1 MQGIG
6 LHGIGLIPPIMKG
19 VAYHP
24 IYGASWPGGASPILT
39 RTDQAVGKI
48 ANAGVDAGAVVNDFD
63 SIYPWSAMT
72 ENTDALGNVFIRIPR
87 FYIEKTAVGAART
100 WRISASP
107 FGSAYLP
114 ACFAPDKL
122 YVDVGKYNASL
133 SGANKLESK
142 SGTYPLINK
151 NIVEF
156 RGYAQANGAGY
167 QQMDIHVVDL
177 LSTLFYIEF
186 ATLNSQAIMAGWTA
200 GTMDA
205 GNVATATEAAANRI
219 VVANAAAALFVVG
232 QAISC
237 GAGVWDIS
245 KFYGRTITSI
255 IVVDGSNKALN
266 FDGAAVDIVA
276 GNTVWSSG
284 WKSGF
289 SASIVA
295 KSGSPTHLTNGL
307 FPCMYRGIENPWGSV
322 WQFVDGINI
331 NDRQAWVCP
340 TPTSYASNL
349 FAAPYE
355 ALSYVN
361 YNAND
366 WVSAMGFDPSHPY
379 ANLPTAGAGGGNYYS
394 DYYYQDVG
402 QRIAL
407 VGGGWADGTAAGL
420 SCWLLY
426 YASSATGISFGGRL
440 LRTAL

>member
-1 MQGIG
+1 MN
-6 LHGIGLIPPIMKG
+6 
-19 VAYHP
+19 
-24 IYGASWPGGASPILT
+24 AS
-39 RTDQAVGKI
+39 
-48 ANAGVDAGAVVNDFD
+48 
-63 SIYPWSAMT
+63 
-72 ENTDALGNVFIRIPR
+72 
-87 FYIEKTAVGAART
+87 
-100 WRISASP
+100 
-107 FGSAYLP
+107 
-114 ACFAPDKL
+114 

-151 NIVEF
+151 TIVEF

-167 QQMDIHVVDL
+167 QQMDIHVVDIL
-177 LSTLFYIEF
+177 QTLFYVEF
-186 ATLNSQAIMAGWTA
+186 ATLNSQAIMAGWTT

-205 GNVATATEAAANRI
+205 GNVATATEAAANRV
-219 VVANAAAALFVVG
+219 VVANATAALFVVG

-255 IVVDGSNKALN
+255 TVVDGSNKALD
-266 FDGAAVDIVA
+266 FDGAAVDIA
-276 GNTVWSSG
+276 TGNVVWSSG

-295 KSGSPTHLTNGL
+295 KSGAPTHLTNGL
-307 FPCMYRGIENPWGSV
+307 YPCMYRGIENPWGNV
-322 WQFVDGINI
+322 WQFIDGVNI
-331 NDRQAWVCP
+331 NDLQAWVCR
-340 TPTSYASNL
+340 TPSDYASNL

-361 YNAND
+361 YNAYD

-379 ANLPTAGAGGGNYYS
+379 ANLPTAGGGGGAYYS

-407 VGGGWADGTAAGL
+407 LGGDWYAGTAAGL
-420 SCWLLY
+420 SCWALNSD
-426 YASSATGISFGGRL
+426 SSAAALNIGGRL
-440 LRTAL
+440 LKTAL